1 MKKLVGTA
9 VAVAVLVL
17 GATGALAG
25 EVTGAAGDGKPQTP
39 DYTPI
44 SPMSEHHVQTSACA
58 FSGLEDGQSMHG
70 PVPHGPGVTQ
80 TPHYEAGTY
89 FPPGV
94 AAFNPGYNCVGLNP
108 FDGTPP
114 GHGPQHH

>member
-25 EVTGAAGDGKPQTP
+25 EVTGALHDDREQTP

-44 SPMSEHHVQTSACA
+44 SPLSEDPVHASACA
-58 FSGLEDGQSMHG
+58 FSGLEDGQSLHG

-80 TPHYEAGTY
+80 TPHYEAGTV
-89 FPPGV
+89 FDPGV
-94 AAFNPGYNCVGLNP
+94 PAFNEHYNCVGLAP
-108 FDGTPP
+108 GRTVP
-114 GHGPQHH
+114 GHGPQG